1 MKEITVKIIDPIGIH
16 ARPAQLLTAAAS
28 KFKSESKITANGLEA
43 NLKSIMNIMTLGV
56 KSGDEVTL
64 KVSGEDEDL
73 AFETILGA
81 FKSNGLCE

>member
-1 MKEITVKIIDPIGIH
+1 MKEITLKIVDPIGIH

-28 KFKSESKITANGLEA
+28 KYKSDSKILANGLEA

-64 KVSGEDEDL
+64 KVTGEDEEQAFADL
-73 AFETILGA
+73 LNT
-81 FKSNGLCE
+81 FKANGLAD

>member
-1 MKEITVKIIDPIGIH
+1 MKEITLKIIDPIGIH

-28 KFKSESKITANGLEA
+28 KYKSESKIIANGLEA

-64 KVSGEDEDL
+64 KVSGEDEEQ
-73 AFETILGA
+73 AFEELVGV
-81 FKSNGLCE
+81 FKANGLSA